1 MLVVA
6 QELRQTGMDTPVI
19 ITDMNCSFGVQK
31 TNGFET
37 KWEDSMQVRESE
49 TDDNR

>member
-19 ITDMNCSFGVQK
+19 ITDMNCSCGVQK

-37 KWEDSMQVRESE
+37 NSMQVRVRLM
-49 TDDNR
+49 TTGK